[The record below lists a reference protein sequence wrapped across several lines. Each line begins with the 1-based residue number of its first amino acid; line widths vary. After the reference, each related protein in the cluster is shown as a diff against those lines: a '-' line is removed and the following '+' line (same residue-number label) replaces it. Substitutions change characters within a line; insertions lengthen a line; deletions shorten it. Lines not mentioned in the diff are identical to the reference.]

1 MEIGLFMEM
10 KYNFPLGIKALK
22 KKKNFHSKGTQNKDR
37 EKVSAIL
44 FYVIMLHILQY
55 IQLYAV
61 THMWTST

>member
-44 FYVIMLHILQY
+44 ILQY